1 MFNFQTGG
9 RRYWMMQYNQ
19 LWFETTWETRENDVT
34 KELWKKEFRMRV
46 ETFQYLVDLIG
57 VNLQRLDTRFRK
69 AIKVEKRL
77 AIVIWRLS
85 TGNSYRSVSKV

>member
-1 MFNFQTGG
+1 
-9 RRYWMMQYNQ
+9 MMQYNQ
-19 LWFETTWETRENDVT
+19 LWFETTWDTRENDVM

-77 AIVIWRLS
+77 AIVKWRLS